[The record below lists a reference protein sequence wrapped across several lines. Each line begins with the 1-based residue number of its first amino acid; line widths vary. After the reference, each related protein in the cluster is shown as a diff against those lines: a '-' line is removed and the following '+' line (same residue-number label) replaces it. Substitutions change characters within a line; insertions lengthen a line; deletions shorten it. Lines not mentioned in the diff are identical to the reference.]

1 MEDGLKKKE
10 NTESDK
16 EEEEKQTEEQE
27 VPAVALTDEAK
38 MQNMIKFIEKE
49 LKTLE
54 RDNDT
59 QLESNQEKLRHAF
72 ENPVEEATCFRAED
86 MESYPVEFLG
96 HINKLYA
103 KDMKENYEWY
113 LENTNEIILNS
124 AYPSKLEKEFLKHIE
139 LQQQKKNDLT
149 YKKLIL
155 EIEKNRK
162 GNKITSDVFEQE

>member
-59 QLESNQEKLRHAF
+59 QLEPISNYVRHHVTLTIG
-72 ENPVEEATCFRAED
+72 PVTYVSIR
-86 MESYPVEFLG
+86 
-96 HINKLYA
+96 
-103 KDMKENYEWY
+103 
-113 LENTNEIILNS
+113 IL
-124 AYPSKLEKEFLKHIE
+124 
-139 LQQQKKNDLT
+139 T
-149 YKKLIL
+149 
-155 EIEKNRK
+155 
-162 GNKITSDVFEQE
+162 